1 MARERER
8 KERYVERKKKK
19 TKWENMPLLLLPH
32 HLTLNSKSASA
43 MCRLILVLEGP
54 SPSLSVI
61 ERPTDVASV
70 KRSSTESGPPQQSC
84 HKWLIKESHGRDAK
98 WGYCEGTTDCWI
110 VIALS

>member
-1 MARERER
+1 MER
-8 KERYVERKKKK
+8 KKKKK

-43 MCRLILVLEGP
+43 MCCLILVLEGP

-70 KRSSTESGPPQQSC
+70 KRSSTESGPPSKVAISGSLRKATGEMLSGDTVKEQQ
-84 HKWLIKESHGRDAK
+84 
-98 WGYCEGTTDCWI
+98 
-110 VIALS
+110 IAGSLLRYPKDVLFNS